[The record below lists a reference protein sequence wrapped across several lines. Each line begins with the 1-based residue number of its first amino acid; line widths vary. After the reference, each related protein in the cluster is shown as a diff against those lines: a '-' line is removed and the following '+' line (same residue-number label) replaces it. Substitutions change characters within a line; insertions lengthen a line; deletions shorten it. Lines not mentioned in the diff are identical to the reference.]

1 MQQKYH
7 RKTGASAISPLSS
20 LHSTMFDFGRVG
32 EKFLFDPPE
41 VQNIP
46 YL

>member
-20 LHSTMFDFGRVG
+20 LYPTMFDFGRVE

-41 VQNIP
+41 VQNIC

>member
-1 MQQKYH
+1 
-7 RKTGASAISPLSS
+7 
-20 LHSTMFDFGRVG
+20 MFDFGRVE

-41 VQNIP
+41 VQNTC